1 MNLHTADGL
10 VPWMRTEST
19 SEGPRT
25 KNLNG
30 VRRTGTDGV
39 GGCMSTQ
46 LSRIERLI
54 RSYITIQ

>member
-1 MNLHTADGL
+1 MNLHTAGGL
-10 VPWMRTEST
+10 VSWMRTERT
-19 SEGPRT
+19 SEEPRT
-25 KNLNG
+25 KSLNG

-39 GGCMSTQ
+39 GGYMSTQ